1 MRTVSDVMTRGVR
14 TIAPKESIQ
23 RAAQMMDELN
33 VGVLPVC
40 DGERLVGMITDRDIT
55 VRAISAGESP
65 KDAPVENFM
74 SSDVRWC
81 FDDEPLDEVMK
92 QMGDVQIR
100 RVPVVNHDKKLVGI
114 VALGDIA
121 TKIGV
126 DVEDTLQDISTPSK
140 PETPDRPSLDS

>member
-1 MRTVSDVMTRGVR
+1 MRTVSDVMTRDVR

-40 DGERLVGMITDRDIT
+40 DGQKLVGMITDRDIT
-55 VRAISAGESP
+55 VRAISAGEDP
-65 KDAPVENFM
+65 KVAKVENFM

-81 FDDEPLDEVMK
+81 FDDQPLDEVMQ
-92 QMGDVQIR
+92 QMGEVQIR

-121 TKIGV
+121 TKIGT
-126 DVEDTLQDISTPSK
+126 DVEDTLQEISSPSQ
-140 PETPDRPSLDS
+140 PDMPDRGSLH